1 LGEFKVERSSEGIS
15 TVKEGW
21 LQVAEKNKA
30 KQAREA
36 LEYARGLSEAIETRV
51 KMVIEVRARQI
62 AEQLISI
69 HRKQFESTQAKSL
82 ELKFQTLADELR
94 KDTAHLSSVT
104 KQVMHP
110 SYQRIIGLGP
120 AVLPILFE
128 QVRRQSGYWFWAL
141 NAITGED
148 PVPPEDLG
156 DVPKMSEAWLNWAKQ
171 HGLI

>member
-1 LGEFKVERSSEGIS
+1 MERSTEGIS

-21 LQVAEKNKA
+21 LQIAEQKKA

-36 LEYARGLSEAIETRV
+36 LEYARGLSETIEAKV
-51 KMVIEVRARQI
+51 KMVIEARARQI
-62 AEQLISI
+62 AEQLLAI
-69 HRKQFESTQAKSL
+69 HRKQWEATQAKSL
-82 ELKFQTLADELR
+82 ELRFQSLADQWR

-120 AVLPILFE
+120 AVLPILLQE
-128 QVRRQSGYWFWAL
+128 LRKESGYWFWAL

-148 PVPPEDLG
+148 PIRPEDLG
-156 DVPKMSEAWLNWAKQ
+156 DVPRMTEAWLNWGKQ
-171 HGLI
+171 RRLI